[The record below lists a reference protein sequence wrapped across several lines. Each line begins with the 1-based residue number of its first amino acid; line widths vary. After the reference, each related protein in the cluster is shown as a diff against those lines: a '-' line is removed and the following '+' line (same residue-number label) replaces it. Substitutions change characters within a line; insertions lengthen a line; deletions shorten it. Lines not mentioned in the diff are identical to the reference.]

1 MDQLAQIVGALL
13 ILSAYMLAQF
23 GLLNQ
28 HSLLYLLFNLAGAAT
43 LTVLAYLERQWG
55 FFLLE
60 GVWSVVT
67 VRSLVLWSRGADPGR
82 RPPAEEIPSR

>member
-1 MDQLAQIVGALL
+1 MDQVVQIAGALL
-13 ILSAYMLAQF
+13 ILAAYMLAQF

-28 HSLLYLLFNLAGAAT
+28 HSLLYLLFNLVGAAT

-60 GVWSVVT
+60 GVWT
-67 VRSLVLWSRGADPGR
+67 IITIRSLVLGSRGADPR
-82 RPPAEEIPSR
+82 RRAASEDVAG